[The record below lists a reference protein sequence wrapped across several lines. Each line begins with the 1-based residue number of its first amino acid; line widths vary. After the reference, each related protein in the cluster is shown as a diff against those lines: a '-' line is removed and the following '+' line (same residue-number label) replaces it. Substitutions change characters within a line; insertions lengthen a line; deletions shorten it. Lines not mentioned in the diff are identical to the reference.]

1 MGNRIAII
9 GAGGHGKV
17 VCDAILAQNEY
28 VINGF
33 VDVSLPVGTVV
44 INGYQVIANQ
54 NNLES
59 LKSQVD
65 FFIVAI
71 GDNKIRNHVFELA
84 KAILKPAIVIH
95 PSAVVGSD
103 VQIGSGTV
111 VLANSVINA
120 SSKIGENVI
129 VNSRVVVDHDCVIG
143 NDIHLSIGT
152 MVGSNS
158 KINNGYLSAIGEN
171 INAFSN
177 LG

>member
-28 VINGF
+28 IINGF
-33 VDVSLPVGTVV
+33 VDVSLPVGTTV
-44 INGYQVIANQ
+44 INGYQVIAHQ

-71 GDNKIRNHVFELA
+71 GNNKIRGELYKLA
-84 KAILKPAIVIH
+84 KTILKPAIVIH
-95 PSAVVGSD
+95 PSAVIGSD
-103 VQIGSGTV
+103 VQIGAGTV
-111 VLANSVINA
+111 VLANSVLNA

-129 VNSRVVVDHDCVIG
+129 INARVVVDHDCTIG
-143 NDIHLSIGT
+143 NNIHLSIGT

-158 KINNGYLSAIGEN
+158 KINDGYLSAIGEN
-171 INAFSN
+171 INSFSN